1 MLAQHLYHILMCKPA
16 CSSNIWYRCGTE
28 GAFDIRI
35 SIGYQLKRFGMGISS
50 MPTRKSNVVK
60 FRKRPKAA
68 AAIFVI
74 VIFYI
79 AAFVWLYATKQK
91 VQTYVVSTGSLT
103 ANTTFSGI
111 AVRQE
116 TIVNSSYN
124 GNVNYY
130 LREGTKAKVNDVI
143 YTVDETGRVAQLIAD
158 ASNSDTNSLSEE
170 NLKVI
175 KATLNSFKTS
185 YSGDNFS
192 SVYDLKTDLNSTV
205 LQSIN
210 QNIMANLDSII
221 SGTGSENFFQ
231 TIHTE
236 KSGIV
241 VYSIDGYETIT
252 EGDLNSDLFNKEK
265 YNKTSLRSQDIIVA
279 GNPAY
284 KLITDED
291 WSVYI
296 KLTQQDIDKYDL
308 TNKNSLKIRFIK
320 DDITTNAGFS
330 IIRKDTDI
338 FGRLTFDK
346 YMVRYATDR
355 FIDIEIM
362 ASAATGL
369 KIPVSSIVEK
379 DFYTIPK
386 EYMTTGGNSS
396 TNGFLCEHYVN
407 NELVTE
413 FIAVDIY
420 SVKNDMCY
428 VDMNSFS
435 PGDTVILTD
444 SQSRYP
450 IGTKASLE
458 GVYWA
463 NTGYTIFR
471 PIEII
476 EQNSEYCI
484 IKRRTSYGIAVYDH
498 IILDGSNIG
507 ENEMIY

>member
-1 MLAQHLYHILMCKPA
+1 
-16 CSSNIWYRCGTE
+16 
-28 GAFDIRI
+28 
-35 SIGYQLKRFGMGISS
+35 

-338 FGRLTFDK
+338 FCNR
-346 YMVRYATDR
+346 A
-355 FIDIEIM
+355 
-362 ASAATGL
+362 
-369 KIPVSSIVEK
+369 
-379 DFYTIPK
+379 
-386 EYMTTGGNSS
+386 
-396 TNGFLCEHYVN
+396 
-407 NELVTE
+407 
-413 FIAVDIY
+413 
-420 SVKNDMCY
+420 
-428 VDMNSFS
+428 
-435 PGDTVILTD
+435 
-444 SQSRYP
+444 
-450 IGTKASLE
+450 
-458 GVYWA
+458 
-463 NTGYTIFR
+463 
-471 PIEII
+471 
-476 EQNSEYCI
+476 QNSCI
-484 IKRRTSYGIAVYDH
+484 IHCRKRFLYYSQRVYD
-498 IILDGSNIG
+498 NRR
-507 ENEMIY
+507 

>member
-1 MLAQHLYHILMCKPA
+1 MPA
-16 CSSNIWYRCGTE
+16 
-28 GAFDIRI
+28 
-35 SIGYQLKRFGMGISS
+35 K
-50 MPTRKSNVVK
+50 KSNVVK
-60 FRKRPKAA
+60 FRKKPKAA
-68 AAIFVI
+68 AAIFI
-74 VIFYI
+74 VVLFYI
-79 AAFVWLYATKQK
+79 AALVWIYATKQK
-91 VQTYVVSTGSLT
+91 VQTYVVNTGSLT

-116 TIVNSSYN
+116 EIVNSSYN

-130 LREGTKAKVNDVI
+130 LREGTKARVNDIV

-185 YSGDNFS
+185 YSGDNFN
-192 SVYDLKTDLNSTV
+192 SVYDLKADLNSTV

-210 QNIMANLDSII
+210 QNIMSNLDSII

-231 TIHTE
+231 TIHTQ

-241 VYSIDGYETIT
+241 VYSVDGYEALT
-252 EGDLNSDLFNKEK
+252 ENDLSADSFNKEK

-291 WSVYI
+291 WTIYI
-296 KLTQQDIDKYDL
+296 SLTQDDIDKYDL
-308 TNKNSLKIRFIK
+308 TNKNSLKIRFVK
-320 DDITTNAGFS
+320 DDITTDAQFS
-330 IIRKDTDI
+330 IVRKDNLI
-338 FGRLTFDK
+338 LGRLILDK
-346 YMVRYATDR
+346 YMVRYAADR

-362 ASAATGL
+362 ASTAMGL

-386 EYMTTGGNSS
+386 AYMTTGGNSN

-407 NELVTE
+407 NELITE

-420 SVKNDMCY
+420 SIKDDFCY
-428 VDMNSFS
+428 VDMNSFN
-435 PGDTVILTD
+435 PGDTIILMD

-450 IGTKASLE
+450 IGTKASLQ
-458 GVYWA
+458 GVYCA

-476 EQNSEYCI
+476 EQNSEYCV

-498 IILDGSNIG
+498 IILEGSNIG